1 MSFIFT
7 LITVIWILFLYK
19 IFYKNIFFIGV
30 FLYFLLLY
38 YYLKCFF
45 TEPGIIPRNYS
56 KYIFK
61 KEIKDNS
68 IDSENNLFKLVDNRT
83 KSSMTL
89 DIEEPKINL
98 EQINNEKKNKIFPDF
113 ILAESNEELKNNNMN
128 LNNSINTDIIDNE
141 YIFNNNYNEKSVYI
155 YSNKLKKIGENRIG
169 DNITTKIKE
178 NKEAIIS
185 NNNSYIPHIF
195 TKRPCNTCNIIRP
208 PKT

>member
-1 MSFIFT
+1 MELKKNYGNNLSITFCKKKYVIGNNLNISLVISMSFIFT

-19 IFYKNIFFIGV
+19 VFYKYIFFIGV

-68 IDSENNLFKLVDNRT
+68 IDSENNLFKIIDNRT

-98 EQINNEKKNKIFPDF
+98 EQINNEKKK
-113 ILAESNEELKNNNMN
+113 
-128 LNNSINTDIIDNE
+128 
-141 YIFNNNYNEKSVYI
+141 
-155 YSNKLKKIGENRIG
+155 
-169 DNITTKIKE
+169 
-178 NKEAIIS
+178 
-185 NNNSYIPHIF
+185 
-195 TKRPCNTCNIIRP
+195 
-208 PKT
+208 